1 MSDLNTS
8 SNAPARRGNGSR
20 YLFMALLGLV
30 IGAVASV
37 MIMRAIEQ
45 RKDPYPEAVMHVM
58 GAHMH
63 ALKDSVTQNRCAA
76 TDVIP
81 HLQALRTMANDI
93 EPAFKDMHDDEK
105 FGKYASD
112 LRAAVDASLA
122 TPPLNCPGVQ
132 ATAAKLGEACENCH
146 KYVHQ

>member
-1 MSDLNTS
+1 MSDLNAS
-8 SNAPARRGNGSR
+8 SPAPPRRGNGTR

-30 IGAVASV
+30 VGVVASV
-37 MIMRAIEQ
+37 MIMNALDA
-45 RKDPYPEAVMHVM
+45 RKDKYPEAVMHVM
-58 GAHMH
+58 AAHMH

-81 HLQALRTMANDI
+81 NLQAIRTMSNDI
-93 EPAFKDMHDDEK
+93 EPAFKDMRDDEK

-132 ATAAKLGEACENCH
+132 AAAAKLGEACENCH